1 MGDRGVDRVL
11 GLGPVDGDDQD
22 PVPLLDEDFG
32 FGGFFSAHGG
42 VTLLVVCATGLAGD
56 GIEPVWLG

>member
-11 GLGPVDGDDQD
+11 GLGPVDGDDQN

-32 FGGFFSAHGG
+32 FGGFFSAHS
-42 VTLLVVCATGLAGD
+42 VHSAVALLV
-56 GIEPVWLG
+56 